1 MTKIHV
7 AIELAAK
14 RIRQIRRFCS
24 SYTGELP
31 KGIALVHPTK
41 QDFADKIAEID
52 NFLACNPEISR
63 KFQTMEDGSGIV
75 GQEYLDD
82 AKQILERMK

>member
-1 MTKIHV
+1 MTQIHV

-52 NFLACNPEISR
+52 NFLSRNPEVLK

-75 GQEYLDD
+75 GMKYLTE
-82 AKQILERMK
+82 AKQILSRMK